1 MAAGFA
7 GGTSGIGSAGD
18 RGRRSVVVTG
28 RRGHGGFCRPLCRC
42 CGGAGRGLRGAG
54 RGFGGDI
61 FAATGDH
68 SGKQQSTKNRKQY
81 FFHISTS

>member
-1 MAAGFA
+1 M
-7 GGTSGIGSAGD
+7 
-18 RGRRSVVVTG
+18 VTG
-28 RRGHGGFCRPLCRC
+28 RGGHGGFCGPLRRC

-54 RGFGGDI
+54 GGFGGYI

-68 SGKQQSTKNRKQY
+68 SGKQQSAQNRKQY